1 MGRQAASM
9 RTKMTFGVCL
19 IMAGINASLAFFAL
33 SFLQQ
38 QLREYVAVQQ
48 KVLIASIAQHVD
60 DNLAAALDELAG
72 IASSLPRNDLE
83 NPGLAQRDLHQ
94 EALEHKTTFDAGIV
108 LYSRQGTPISKAP
121 GDPSGARNRY
131 IGELFQKTA
140 LSGRPSISA
149 PFFPANRH
157 PVVILTAPVLN
168 AAGEVVGMLAGSVD
182 LASHNFLGKLARTA
196 IGKSG
201 YLYLFDTDRTM
212 IMHPKR
218 ARVLTRDIP
227 VGANKG
233 IDRAIA
239 GFDGTLETVNTKG
252 IKVLVTFRHLKQA
265 NWILAANLP
274 QSEAYAAVDLARRY
288 MAAFQCAAVAFSLVV
303 VWFYLKHLTTPL
315 LRLTSHVRSFAGK
328 KGDQRFF
335 QRCERDEIG
344 ILADAFKDM
353 VLKLDE
359 EQEALLRSK
368 GLLAEAQRLAQ
379 LGNWEL
385 DLATGSIVWSE
396 QMYRNAGLQKEEFAA
411 TREAALSL
419 IHPDERDMVSGAARE
434 ALQGGRPFDVELK
447 FLRPDGTLRMVH
459 CMAEVTFDAQGHPVR
474 MFGTVQDVTARKQLE
489 EELRKAKEAA
499 EVANSLKSQFLANM
513 SHEIRTPMNG
523 VLGMTDLL
531 ADTHLDGEQLEYVQA
546 IKTSAVSLLDLINH
560 ILDFSKIEAGKVE
573 LEEVAFELRG
583 SLENIL
589 QPLAIRAAEKGLE
602 LALRIPPQLPDA
614 LLGDLGRLRQVIVN
628 LVANAVKFTEQGEVL
643 LSVGCEPDYEGDDC
657 FHFVVS
663 DTGIGI
669 AEHQQQRIFDP
680 FSQADASITRSHG
693 GTGLG
698 LSICAGIVQLLG
710 GHIWVESTPGRG
722 SAFHFTARF
731 GVQPGLP
738 LSAAAGECAVL
749 QELGVLV
756 VDDNDTNRSIL
767 QETLS
772 SWRMRPLTAASG
784 QEALTLMAASR
795 ISQIP
800 IRVALL
806 DAGMPGLDGYQL
818 AERMNAGAPTPCP
831 TIVMLPP
838 NLPRPDAARSREL
851 GIVAYLSKP
860 VKRSAL
866 FRALC
871 AAVGSTAAEADE
883 PPVPAGT
890 ASNAAQRPLAILVA
904 EDNRV
909 NQRVATRILEKAGHA
924 VTVVANGSEAVAAVG
939 CREKAPFDLVLM
951 DLQMPELDG
960 YQATALIR
968 GAAAPGTGYL
978 PVIALTAHTREG
990 DRERCLRAGM
1000 DGYLAKPI
1008 DADALLCAVAQATRR
1023 PLSPSDGAA
1032 DAGAARAADA
1042 DVEADAPR
1050 AADADADADHAQ
1062 ALARMGGDLGTFRE
1076 VAGMFAADAPEL
1088 LAQMRAALA
1097 EEAPLQLSRAAH
1109 ALKGALGYLG
1119 ARVLS
1124 ERARTLEAMGKS
1136 GDLAAARGE
1145 FATLQ
1150 GEIDGLQRSLHLFVE
1165 SREPGLP

>member
-1 MGRQAASM
+1 
-9 RTKMTFGVCL
+9 MTFGVCL

-33 SFLQQ
+33 SFIQQ

-60 DNLAAALDELAG
+60 DNLATALDELASL
-72 IASSLPRNDLE
+72 ANSLPRNDLD

-108 LYSRQGTPISKAP
+108 LYSRQGTPITKAP
-121 GDPSGARNRY
+121 GDPTGAHNRY
-131 IGELFQKTA
+131 LGELFQKTA

-168 AAGEVVGMLAGSVD
+168 AAGEVAGMLVGSID
-182 LASHNFLGKLARTA
+182 LTSDNFLGKLARTA

-201 YLYLFDTDRTM
+201 YLYLFDTNRTM

-233 IDRAIA
+233 IDRAVA
-239 GFDGTLETVNTKG
+239 GFDGTLETVNSKG
-252 IKVLVTFRHLKQA
+252 LKVLVTFRHLKQA
-265 NWILAANLP
+265 DWILAANLP
-274 QSEAYAAVDLARRY
+274 QSEAYASVDLARRY
-288 MAAFQCAAVAFSLVV
+288 MAAFQCTAVAFSLVV

-315 LRLTSHVRSFAGK
+315 LRLTDHVRSFAGK
-328 KGDQRFF
+328 KGEERFF
-335 QRCERDEIG
+335 VRSEQDEIG

-359 EQEALLRSK
+359 EQQALLRSK

-385 DLATGSIVWSE
+385 DLATGSVVWSE
-396 QMYRNAGLQKEEFAA
+396 QMYRNAGLKREDFAA
-411 TREAALSL
+411 TREAALNL
-419 IHPDERDMVSGAARE
+419 IHPDERDLVSAAARE
-434 ALQGGRPFDVELK
+434 ALKGGKPFDVELR

-459 CMAEVTFDAQGHPVR
+459 CMAEVTFDAQGRPVR

-489 EELRKAKEAA
+489 EELRQAKEAA
-499 EVANSLKSQFLANM
+499 EEANSLKSRFLANM

-531 ADTHLDGEQLEYVQA
+531 ADTRLDGEQLEYVQA
-546 IKTSAVSLLDLINH
+546 IKSSAVSLLDLINH
-560 ILDFSKIEAGKVE
+560 ILDFSKIEARKVE

-583 SLENIL
+583 SLESIL

-602 LALRIPPQLPDA
+602 LALRVPPELPDA
-614 LLGDLGRLRQVIVN
+614 LLGDLGRLRQVVVN
-628 LVANAVKFTEQGEVL
+628 LVANAVKFTEKGEVL
-643 LSVGCEPDYEGDDC
+643 LSVSWEPDYQGQGC

-669 AEHQQQRIFDP
+669 PEHQQQRIFDP

-698 LSICAGIVQLLG
+698 LSICAGIVELLG
-710 GHIWVESTPGRG
+710 GCIWVESTPGRG

-731 GVQPGLP
+731 GRQPGLP
-738 LSAAAGECAVL
+738 LSAAAA
-749 QELGVLV
+749 ELAALRDLAILV
-756 VDDNDTNRSIL
+756 VDDNDTNRSIQ

-772 SWRMRPLTAASG
+772 SWRMRPLAAASG
-784 QEALTLMAASR
+784 QEALQLMAASR
-795 ISQIP
+795 SSQLP
-800 IRVALL
+800 IRLALL
-806 DAGMPGLDGYQL
+806 DAELPGLDGYQL
-818 AERMNAGAPTPCP
+818 AESMNADAPAPCP
-831 TIVMLPP
+831 TIMMLPP
-838 NLPRPDAARSREL
+838 NLQRPDAARSREL
-851 GIVAYLSKP
+851 GVVAYLTKP

-866 FRALC
+866 LRALC
-871 AAVGSTAAEADE
+871 AAVGATSPETAE
-883 PPVPAGT
+883 PPALPTPVPG
-890 ASNAAQRPLAILVA
+890 AAWCPLSILVA
-904 EDNRV
+904 DDNRV
-909 NQRVATRILEKAGHA
+909 NQRVVTRILEKAGHA
-924 VTVVANGSEAVAAVG
+924 VTVVANGSDAVAAVD
-939 CREKAPFDLVLM
+939 CRGKAPFDLVLM

-968 GAAAPGTGYL
+968 GSAAPGTAYL
-978 PVIALTAHTREG
+978 PIIALTAQTREG

-1008 DADALLCAVAQATRR
+1008 DADALLCAVAQVTRM
-1023 PLSPSDGAA
+1023 PLLPAPQPDGPAAAGAACLA
-1032 DAGAARAADA
+1032 DAG
-1042 DVEADAPR
+1042 
-1050 AADADADADHAQ
+1050 ADHAQ
-1062 ALARMGGDLGTFRE
+1062 ALARMGGDLNTFRE

-1088 LAQMRAALA
+1088 LGELRAALA

-1119 ARVLS
+1119 ARVPGEL
-1124 ERARTLEAMGKS
+1124 AQTLEAMGKS
-1136 GDLAAARGE
+1136 GDLVAARE
-1145 FATLQ
+1145 VLAALQ
-1150 GEIDGLQRSLHLFVE
+1150 GEIERLERTLHLFIE
-1165 SREPGLP
+1165 SREPPVTAAG